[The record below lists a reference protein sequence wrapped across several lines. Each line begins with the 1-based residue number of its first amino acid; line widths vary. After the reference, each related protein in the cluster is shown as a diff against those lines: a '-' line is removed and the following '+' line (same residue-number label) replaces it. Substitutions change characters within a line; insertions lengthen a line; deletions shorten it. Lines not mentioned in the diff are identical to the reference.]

1 MSDLQISTV
10 TLSTI
15 RKLLDTAADGLE
27 DTADSAPATIDA
39 GDMTPLLTE
48 MMAKVV
54 SNAAA
59 MSEGL
64 SSVSAQV
71 DVAGRDF
78 WSTDATVSET
88 FAGGLRVD

>member
-1 MSDLQISTV
+1 MSDLKISPG

-15 RKLLDTAADGLE
+15 RGLLDTAAGGLE
-27 DTADSAPATIDA
+27 DAADSAPAAIDA

-54 SNAAA
+54 TNAAA

-64 SSVSAQV
+64 AGISAQV

-78 WSTDATVSET
+78 WATDANVSDAFT
-88 FAGGLRVD
+88 GGLRVD

>member
-1 MSDLQISTV
+1 M
-10 TLSTI
+10 
-15 RKLLDTAADGLE
+15 E
-27 DTADSAPATIDA
+27 DAADSAPAGIDA

-54 SNAAA
+54 TNAAA

-64 SSVSAQV
+64 AGVSAQV

-78 WSTDATVSET
+78 WATDANVSDA